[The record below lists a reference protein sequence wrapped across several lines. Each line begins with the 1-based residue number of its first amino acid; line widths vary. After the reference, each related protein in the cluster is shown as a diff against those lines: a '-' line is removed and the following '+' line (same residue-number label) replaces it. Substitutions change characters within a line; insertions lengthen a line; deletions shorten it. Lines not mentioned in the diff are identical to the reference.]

1 LYLKPLRN
9 KHETQKRKQFHAMW
23 KIKQAKAQKYGGC
36 MKGRDGTYNGTDIV
50 SGLCIIMSRRK
61 GRV

>member
-1 LYLKPLRN
+1 
-9 KHETQKRKQFHAMW
+9 MW
-23 KIKQAKAQKYGGC
+23 KIKRAKAQKYGGC